1 MPEAWKLT
9 KPHRRFQMNN
19 YPNKLNEGLRSG
31 DLKEFV
37 NDTFTVDQYK
47 SKMGEDRD
55 VVVIG
60 FTVRE
65 KHPAMDLVEFIE
77 KGYLFILDADMSA
90 GEERDGNYQVFVEIE
105 RTPRLAGQL
114 KHMFEGI
121 SQLCDMYDW
130 QFRYQKTNT
139 PVEFTVEA
147 INETVPMTPEEYE
160 NKIMEFKE
168 TDVQEFFDQGVV
180 DVDLAEDNTLTF
192 SKPFAGD
199 VTAKFVSIGDYDDVK
214 ETVPGA
220 LALDESSHGEV
231 TFLNKY
237 LGNYDINKIG
247 DKFLIRNGTRAV
259 VIAKGRW

>member
-1 MPEAWKLT
+1 MN
-9 KPHRRFQMNN
+9 KPQQ
-19 YPNKLNEGLRSG
+19 LNEGLRSG

-65 KHPAMDLVEFIE
+65 KYPAMDLVEFIE
-77 KGYLFILDADMSA
+77 RGYSFILDADMSA
-90 GEERDGNYQVFVEIE
+90 GEERNGKYQVFVEIE

-121 SQLCDMYDW
+121 SQLCDIYDW
-130 QFRYQKTNT
+130 KFHYQKTQSVL
-139 PVEFTVEA
+139 PFTVEA
-147 INETVPMTPEEYE
+147 INETVPMTPESYE
-160 NKIMEFKE
+160 SRIMEFKQ

-192 SKPFAGD
+192 SKPYAGD
-199 VTAKFVSIGDYDDVK
+199 VTAKFISIGEYDDVK

-220 LALDESSHGEV
+220 LALDESSHSEI

-247 DKFLIRNGTRAV
+247 DKFLIRNGARAV
-259 VIAKGRW
+259 VIEKGRW

>member
-1 MPEAWKLT
+1 MNKHHHNNLT
-9 KPHRRFQMNN
+9 
-19 YPNKLNEGLRSG
+19 EGLRSG
-31 DLKEFV
+31 DLNEFV
-37 NDTFTVDQYK
+37 NDVFTVDQYR

-55 VVVIG
+55 IVVIG
-60 FTVRE
+60 FTVHE

-77 KGYLFILDADMSA
+77 RGYPFVLDADMSI
-90 GEERDGNYQVFVEIE
+90 GEERNGKYSVFVELE
-105 RTPRLAGQL
+105 RTPKLAGQL

-147 INETVPMTPEEYE
+147 INETVPMTPEDYE
-160 NKIMEFKE
+160 ARIMEFKE
-168 TDVQEFFDQGVV
+168 TDVQEFFDQGAV

-199 VTAKFVSIGDYDDVK
+199 VTAKFISIGDYDAVK
-214 ETVPGA
+214 DTVPGA
-220 LALDESSHGEV
+220 LALDEGSHSEV

-247 DKFLIRNGTRAV
+247 DKFLIRNGAKAV
-259 VIAKGRW
+259 VIEKGRW

>member
-1 MPEAWKLT
+1 MNQRHNNLT
-9 KPHRRFQMNN
+9 
-19 YPNKLNEGLRSG
+19 EGLRSG

-37 NDTFTVDQYK
+37 NDIFTVDQYK

-55 VVVIG
+55 IVVIG

-77 KGYLFILDADMSA
+77 RGYPFILDADMSI
-90 GEERDGNYQVFVEIE
+90 GEERNGKYSVFVEIE
-105 RTPRLAGQL
+105 RTKNLPGQL

-121 SQLCDMYDW
+121 GQLCDFYDW
-130 QFRYQKTNT
+130 KFCYQKTST
-139 PVEFTVEA
+139 PVEFTTTA
-147 INETVPMTPEEYE
+147 INETVPMTPEDYE
-160 NKIMEFKE
+160 ARIMEFKNS
-168 TDVQEFFDQGVV
+168 DVQEFFNQGVV
-180 DVDLAEDNTLTF
+180 DIALEEDNTLTF
-192 SKPFAGD
+192 SKPYGGD
-199 VTAKFVSIGDYDDVK
+199 VTAKFISIGDYNDVK

-220 LALDESSHGEV
+220 LALDESSHSEV

-259 VIAKGRW
+259 VIEKGRW